1 VREGALRVAA
11 VQPPCHFVAQNE
23 GAQHGAPA
31 QAPLLGDGQ
40 DPRQDVRRRLEAARA
55 FAQLHRPRGD
65 AVQERR
71 RADVGLRQTGR
82 EDRGAATRPRQQPLA

>member
-1 VREGALRVAA
+1 MREGALRIDA

-40 DPRQDVRRRLEAARA
+40 HPRQDVRRRLKAVRA
-55 FAQLHRPRGD
+55 LAQFHRPRGD
-65 AVQERR
+65 AVQQRR
-71 RADVGLRQTGR
+71 RADVGLRQSGR
-82 EDRGAATRPRQQPLA
+82 EDRGAATRAQQQPLA